1 MSFTHLH
8 VHSHYTLL
16 TALGRPEELLAHAK
30 ELGQTALALTDTSAL
45 YGAVEFYTKAK
56 DYGIKA
62 IIGAEMYVCHDLHSK
77 NNTAEDRRRHTIVL
91 LVKNETG
98 YKNLLKIISIAQ
110 LEGFYYKA
118 RTDKTLLR
126 QYSEGLIALPDRSR
140 AKCLPNSSTATTIAP
155 SSPLSST
162 RIFSELEISILKSN
176 RISVTKHTPRSIKDS
191 SRSHAKRISPLSPR
205 MTYTMS
211 VAKMP
216 PFRTRFSASGTTNV
230 SMTATASQ

>member
-1 MSFTHLH
+1 MNFTHLH

-16 TALGRPEELLAHAK
+16 TALGRPEELLARAK

-118 RTDKTLLR
+118 RTDKALLR
-126 QYSEGLIALPDRSR
+126 QYSEGLIALSSSLQGRS
-140 AKCLPNSSTATTIAP
+140 
-155 SSPLSST
+155 
-162 RIFSELEISILKSN
+162 
-176 RISVTKHTPRSIKDS
+176 
-191 SRSHAKRISPLSPR
+191 
-205 MTYTMS
+205 
-211 VAKMP
+211 
-216 PFRTRFSASGTTNV
+216 PFRAHLWRL
-230 SMTATASQ
+230 